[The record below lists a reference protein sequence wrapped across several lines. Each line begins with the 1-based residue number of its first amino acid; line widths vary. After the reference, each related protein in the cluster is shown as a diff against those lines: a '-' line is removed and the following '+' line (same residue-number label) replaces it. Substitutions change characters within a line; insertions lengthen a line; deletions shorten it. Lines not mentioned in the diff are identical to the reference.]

1 MKKKIIPLIATVLLG
16 SIALYAY
23 RNGRLEPKGRILL
36 HGNIEVTEIDIA
48 FKTAGKLIER
58 MVNEGDDIERGQI
71 VARLDREQL
80 LRQRQQAVAALELA
94 KAQFEQAV
102 TAAHYH
108 REAVAADVAAR
119 KAELR
124 GSQARLRELQT

>member
-1 MKKKIIPLIATVLLG
+1 MKKKIIPLIATVLVG
-16 SIALYAY
+16 TIAVYAY
-23 RNGRLEPKGRILL
+23 RNGRSEPKGRILL
-36 HGNIEVTEIDIA
+36 HGNIEMTEIDIA

-58 MVNEGDDIERGQI
+58 MVNEGDNIERGQT

-80 LRQRQQAVAALELA
+80 LRQREQAVAELELA
-94 KAQFEQAV
+94 KARLEQAI

-108 REAVAADVAAR
+108 REAVAADVAGR

-124 GSQARLRELQT
+124 SS